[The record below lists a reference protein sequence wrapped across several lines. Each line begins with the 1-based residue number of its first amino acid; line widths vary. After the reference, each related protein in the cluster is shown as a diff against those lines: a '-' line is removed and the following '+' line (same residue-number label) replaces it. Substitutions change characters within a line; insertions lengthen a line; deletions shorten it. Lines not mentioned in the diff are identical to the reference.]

1 MGSLAGYWVPRLRA
15 ASGHVH
21 ESSGFTMI
29 EVLVAMAVLLVGTLG
44 TFLLVGTANG
54 NLSQTK
60 ARDGATNLARE
71 LLENARETAYAEV
84 GHSSWFTSTLRD
96 IPGGSGQVTSP
107 ASNSVRT
114 NVTRRNITYTTTVG
128 WCSVDDSGD
137 GSGPHVSSTAW
148 CAGSGVAGTAD
159 SQAEDFKRVSV
170 AVSWAYKG
178 VTQPT
183 LTQTA
188 TFSFTGSVVGP
199 TVTNLTLV
207 SPSGLDVN
215 APVITS
221 NPSGGTVTFLAS
233 TLGSAT
239 EAADMTFTVNG
250 VEQTGVIRNGDGTWN
265 VDWNVTTLADGIYTI
280 GAIAVDALGT
290 HGRTRTLQV
299 KLARAT
305 ATPPQNASGGY
316 NSVYVSGVKT
326 LVVELDWDASPE
338 GSVTGYDVRNGS
350 TVECSASLATNC
362 IDFSPASSGSTTYTI
377 RTNYTDGAGQ
387 PRFVS
392 TDYTVSPPAPLA
404 PTLYSL
410 TAGTANSSLQ
420 CGLGAAAPMRD
431 LSAAYAGG
439 ADATDTVP
447 LLLGCLPTLP
457 SGVTLGAG
465 TVTFDVWYT
474 NTDTQ
479 ACTPGGGL
487 LLVPANV
494 TLAGTSPTFPGNTS
508 TVSKLT
514 YSANVPATSLSAGDQ
529 LVWQLNGR
537 GVAGACGLLTIYYNS
552 TAHQTTV
559 SLPTL
564 TSSAVTS
571 QPGVPTGLTVTDNGD
586 GTRTLRWTAPTSS
599 SPAVDFYRIYRDGQ
613 NYTDRI
619 DTVGN
624 TQTCPSSS
632 QICWTDTASGG
643 VSHSYRV
650 TSASVNLTE
659 SDFTGAM
666 SG

>member
-1 MGSLAGYWVPRLRA
+1 MGSYAGHWVQRLRA
-15 ASGHVH
+15 ASGHAH

-29 EVLVAMAVLLVGTLG
+29 EVLIAMAVLLVGMLG
-44 TFLLVGTANG
+44 TFVLVGTANG
-54 NLSQTK
+54 SLSQTK
-60 ARDGATNLARE
+60 AREGATNLARE
-71 LLENARETAYAEV
+71 LLENARETAYPEV
-84 GHSSWFTSTLRD
+84 GQSSWFTSTLRD

-107 ASNSVRT
+107 ASNSART
-114 NVTRRNITYTTTVG
+114 NVTRRKITYTTTVS

-137 GSGPHVSSTAW
+137 DFGPHALSTAW
-148 CAGSGVAGTAD
+148 CSGSGTSGTSD

-178 VTQPT
+178 VTQPP

-199 TVTNLTLV
+199 TVTSLTIG

-221 NPSGGTVTFLAS
+221 NPSGGNVTFLAS
-233 TLGSAT
+233 AIDSAT
-239 EAADMTFTVNG
+239 AAADMTFTVNG
-250 VEQTGVIRNGDGTWN
+250 VELTGVINNGDGTWS
-265 VDWNVTTLADGIYTI
+265 VDWNIATLPDGIYTI
-280 GAIAVDALGT
+280 GAIAVDSLGT
-290 HGRTRTLQV
+290 HGRTRTLQL

-305 ATPPQNASGGY
+305 ATPPQRPSGGY
-316 NSVYVSGVKT
+316 NYVYVSGVKT

-338 GSVTGYDVRNGS
+338 GSVTGYEVRNGS
-350 TVECSASLATNC
+350 TVECAASLATNC

-387 PRFVS
+387 PQFVS
-392 TDYTVSPPAPLA
+392 TDYTVSTPAPLVS
-404 PTLYSL
+404 TLYGL
-410 TAGTANSSLQ
+410 TAGTSFSSTQ
-420 CGLGAAAPMRD
+420 CGLGTIAPLRD
-431 LSAAYAGG
+431 LSAAFTGG
-439 ADATDTVP
+439 ADATDTAP
-447 LLLGCLPTLP
+447 MLLGCLPPLP

-465 TVTFDVWYT
+465 TATFDVWYA

-479 ACTPGGGL
+479 ACMPGGGL

-494 TLAGTSPTFPGNTS
+494 TLAGTSPTFPGGTS

-514 YSANVPATSLSAGDQ
+514 YTANVPATSFSAGDQ

-537 GVAGACGLLTIYYNS
+537 GANNACGGLTIYYNS
-552 TAHQTTV
+552 TAHQTTAW
-559 SLPTL
+559 LPTL
-564 TSSAVTS
+564 SSAIP
-571 QPGVPTGLTVTDNGD
+571 QPSPPTGLTVTVNAD
-586 GTRTLRWTAPTSS
+586 GTRTLRWTPPGSS

-613 NYTDRI
+613 NFSNRI
-619 DTVGN
+619 DTAGA
-624 TQTCPSSS
+624 TQTCASSS

-643 VSHSYRV
+643 ISHSYRV
-650 TSASVNLTE
+650 TSGSVNLTE
-659 SDFTGAM
+659 SDFVGPV